1 MKNIVISFCLFAVHQ
16 SFLIDRAGR
25 KKLMGYGYLL
35 MGITMCVLTVM
46 LSIKV
51 NTFSTFPLLLLYVR
65 GFIPSIQLLQDLNS
79 WIPYVNITLI
89 FCVICIYELGPC
101 ELFLFFFF
109 FTQLLY
115 KRFLRPYLTE
125 LHI

>member
-51 NTFSTFPLLLLYVR
+51 NTFSAFPLLLLYVR

-101 ELFLFFFF
+101 ELLLFFFF
-109 FTQLLY
+109 LPNSYIKDFCAHT
-115 KRFLRPYLTE
+115 
-125 LHI
+125 